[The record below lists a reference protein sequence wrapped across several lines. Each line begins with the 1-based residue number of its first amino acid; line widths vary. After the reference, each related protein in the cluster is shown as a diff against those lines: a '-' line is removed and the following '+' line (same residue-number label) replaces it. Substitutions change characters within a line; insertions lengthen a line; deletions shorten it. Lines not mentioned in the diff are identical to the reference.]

1 MCIELTHSVIS
12 AAVALASHK
21 DSSISF
27 LLDIDPS
34 SRGCYKV
41 TALKSYKD
49 EKLQSYKVEFAPH
62 KDSRISYLLDG
73 DPSLH

>member
-34 SRGCYKV
+34 LRGCYKV
-41 TALKSYKD
+41 ERFTKLKSYKV
-49 EKLQSYKVEFAPH
+49 EKL
-62 KDSRISYLLDG
+62 
-73 DPSLH
+73 